1 MKENIERSMTVAG
14 EITIIGETGSVC
26 SRTLTL
32 LGQTSTSGSKTIT
45 LLGETR
51 TLQCKLIFSVTVSS
65 ADASQGTA
73 SGGGEVEY
81 GQSITIRAAAKAG
94 YAFSHW
100 TKNGAAVQEAGAVY
114 SYAPKG
120 NDAWVAYF
128 KPAATTFDVVCSL
141 SVSDG
146 YWVVSVS
153 TEPDVMSSTG
163 VHVTGAF
170 TTSDGGGG
178 NIDGVATADN
188 PTIDTGIAYTEGQT
202 ITSASGGATATEAGY
217 VTDNITWSY

>member
-1 MKENIERSMTVAG
+1 MAG

-32 LGQTSTSGSKTIT
+32 LGDSRTSGSKTVT

-51 TLQCKLIFSVTVSS
+51 TLQCSVMFTVTVAS
-65 ADASQGTA
+65 ADTSQGTA
-73 SGGGEVEY
+73 SGGGTVQY
-81 GQSITIRAAAKAG
+81 GQSVTIRAGALPG
-94 YAFSHW
+94 YSFSHW
-100 TKNGAAVQEAGAVY
+100 TRNGAAVPVAGAVY
-114 SYAPKG
+114 SYAPTG

-128 KPAATTFDVVCSL
+128 TPAETTFDVVCSL
-141 SVSDG
+141 TVSDG

-153 TEPDVMSSTG
+153 TEPDVMASTG

-188 PTIDTGIAYTEGQT
+188 PTIDTGVAYAEGQT
-202 ITSASGGATATEAGY
+202 VTIASGGATATEAGY
-217 VTDNITWSY
+217 VAGGIMWSY

>member
-1 MKENIERSMTVAG
+1 MAG

-32 LGQTSTSGSKTIT
+32 LGQTCTSGSKTIT

-100 TKNGAAVQEAGAVY
+100 TKNGAAVQGAGAVY
-114 SYAPKG
+114 TYAPKG

-153 TEPDVMSSTG
+153 TEPDVMASTG

>member
-1 MKENIERSMTVAG
+1 MAG

-32 LGQTSTSGSKTIT
+32 LGQTSTSGSKIIT

-51 TLQCKLIFSVTVSS
+51 TLQCKLIFSVTVAS

-81 GQSITIRAAAKAG
+81 GQSITISAAAKAG

-146 YWVVSVS
+146 YWIVSVS
-153 TEPDVMSSTG
+153 TEPDVMASTG

-202 ITSASGGATATEAGY
+202 VTSASGGATATEAGY